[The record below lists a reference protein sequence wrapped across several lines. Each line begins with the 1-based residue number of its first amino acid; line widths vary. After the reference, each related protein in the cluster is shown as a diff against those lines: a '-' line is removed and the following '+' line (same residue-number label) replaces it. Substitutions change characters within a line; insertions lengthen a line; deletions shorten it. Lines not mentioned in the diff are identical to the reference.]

1 VITALRVLRAVHD
14 FLMDDEITAGEA
26 GHVTSSVVHGAIGP
40 KLAGM

>member
-26 GHVTSSVVHGAIGP
+26 GHLASSVVHGAIGP
-40 KLAGM
+40 TLAGM